1 MFKRILV
8 PVDVGQESS
17 WQRALPV
24 AEQLAGDYG
33 AELHVVTVVPTMG
46 MSVVGSF
53 FPPDFEQKAMA
64 KATTDLDAVL
74 AKAAKSASSIKTHV
88 AHGTIYE
95 EVLSAADSLECDL
108 IVMTSHRP
116 ELKDYLLGPNAA
128 RVMRHAKQSVF
139 IVRD

>member
-17 WQRALPV
+17 WRRALPV
-24 AEQLAGDYG
+24 AEQLASDYG
-33 AELHVVTVVPTMG
+33 AELHAVTVVPTMG

-53 FPPDFEQKAMA
+53 FPPDFEEKAMA
-64 KATTDLDAVL
+64 KASTELDAL
-74 AKAAKSASSIKTHV
+74 IQASAKNAAAIKTHV

-95 EVLSAADSLECDL
+95 EVLSAADSLGCDL